1 MDIGGI
7 AALSLLGALACPLL
21 LVVGIVSRWVPW
33 QTLAATVRRSHPRRV
48 R

>member
-7 AALSLLGALACPLL
+7 AALSLLGALDCPLL

-33 QTLAATVRRSHPRRV
+33 RTLAARVRKLDPRRV
-48 R
+48 S